1 VILAEFVY
9 LVVRFRDL
17 ALERLKGKGFKSLT
31 LYPFPIPQPE
41 RSAFLGC
48 QTTSVP
54 SSKWAVRI
62 GESKKVK
69 EKAIKNLSPF
79 PLTF

>member
-1 VILAEFVY
+1 VTWLFKG
-9 LVVRFRDL
+9 
-17 ALERLKGKGFKSLT
+17 EREKVLNPLPFI
-31 LYPFPIPQPE
+31 PFPFPQPE

-54 SSKWAVRI
+54 SSKWAVRT